1 MSDYRPKLI
10 MPTRRRFLQ
19 GSTAALAAGGLGGLG
34 LGSLFSTT
42 AMSAEYAAGMTG
54 GPTGFEGAERFQY
67 NGSMSEGRAI
77 EGIKALQAAGTAP
90 TKLRVLLPDGCID
103 QISRPFKAGAD
114 SPMNVWAR
122 ETGIEVEF
130 VAAPVGDIFK
140 KVMQDVTTGGGTF
153 DIYSG
158 PWNSA
163 GDLVAANGAVDCTD
177 FVEKYQP
184 DWGDPERGVPTEE
197 LVKLLYTNNDRYYTI
212 SLDGDF
218 QTWYYLKGIY
228 DKPEVQEV
236 FMKEVG
242 RELVVPNTWE
252 EQDEIAKFFTGKDF
266 GNGPMYGTGS
276 ALGPHWGLPTFYM
289 RLASMDNPNYYFF
302 TEDGQPNLNTDL
314 AVQAAEEHVR
324 SLEWAHPDALSYT
337 FIECWNA
344 IWNLQS
350 PSMVTYTALPKF
362 GDGVKEDGTPKS
374 KATGLIDSH
383 LPLGR
388 RFGNTVNRRS
398 IVHYG
403 VSAWVAPTSQYQEA
417 AYLFLQWL
425 SSTRTFTLIMA
436 SPTGFCD
443 PMQQA
448 NFNEPIVAEN
458 YGPYAMETIPKTV
471 QRSVPGVNFAGQTAL
486 DNALDEELQAALT
499 KQKTP
504 REAMEAAQ
512 GKWEQIVRR
521 QSQKGMVESIQA
533 WRRTWPTIVDEV

>member
-1 MSDYRPKLI
+1 MAEYNLFPNAS
-10 MPTRRRFLQ
+10 RRQFLKA
-19 GSTAALAAGGLGGLG
+19 SAATAAATGLGGLG
-34 LGSLFSTT
+34 ALVPNRAFAASL
-42 AMSAEYAAGMTG
+42 APGMTG
-54 GPTGFEGAERFQY
+54 GPMGFDGAERFQY
-67 NGSMSEGRAI
+67 NGEMSEGRAI
-77 EGIKALQAAGTAP
+77 QGIKALQDAGTAP
-90 TKLRVLLPDGCID
+90 KKLRVLLPDGCVD
-103 QISRPFKAGAD
+103 QISNPFRTGAD
-114 SPMNVWAR
+114 TPMDVWKR
-122 ETGIEVEF
+122 ETGIEVEL
-130 VAAPVGDIFK
+130 VGAPVGDIFK

-163 GDLVAANGAVDCTD
+163 GDLVAANGALDCSD
-177 FVEKYQP
+177 FVAKYSP
-184 DWGDPERGVPTEE
+184 DWGDPKRGVPTEE
-197 LVKLLYTNNDRYYTI
+197 LVKLLYTNNDKYYTI

-218 QTWYYLKGIY
+218 QTWYYLRGIY
-228 DKPEVQEV
+228 DKPEVQEA

-242 RELVVPNTWE
+242 RQLTPPNTWE
-252 EQDEIAKFFTGKDF
+252 EQDQIAKFFTGKDF

-276 ALGPHWGLPTFYM
+276 ALGRFWGLPTFYM

-324 SLEWAHPDALSYT
+324 SLEWAHPDALSFT

-362 GDGVKEDGTPKS
+362 GDGFKEDGKTPKS
-374 KATGLIDSH
+374 KATGLIGSH

-388 RFGNTVNRRS
+388 RFGDVVNRRS
-398 IVHYG
+398 ILHYG
-403 VSAWVAPTSQYQEA
+403 ISAWVASTSENAEA

-425 SSTRTFTLIMA
+425 SSTRTFTLIMC
-436 SPTGFCD
+436 SPTGFFD

-448 NFNEPIVAEN
+448 NFNEPIVAAN
-458 YGPYAMETIPKTV
+458 YGPYAMETIPATV

-486 DNALDEELQAALT
+486 DNALDDELQAALT

-512 GKWEQIVRR
+512 AKWEQIVRR
-521 QSQKGMVESIQA
+521 QSRKGMVESIQA
-533 WRRTWPTIVDEV
+533 WRRTWPTVVDKV